1 MNFTVHIRQNK
12 SWFNV
17 PVGILKEFLINSAII
32 CQILAREIKQQQT
45 GTISTNY
52 FKFTIRILQQ
62 STSEFFKN
70 SRQKSRWLWLLFS
83 LIKVCSNFSSQLIWI
98 ISTSCFTIKFQA
110 CGGTSMK
117 IVVYL
122 LFKIQFLFWDLSHI
136 KRLSETKSPVTEF
149 NYHRCAIFHC
159 GL

>member
-52 FKFTIRILQQ
+52 FKFTIRILQKFKAEKQ
-62 STSEFFKN
+62 MTVAIVLIDKSMLQFFFPIDMN
-70 SRQKSRWLWLLFS
+70 YFNFLLHYQISSLWRN
-83 LIKVCSNFSSQLIWI
+83 IN
-98 ISTSCFTIKFQA
+98 
-110 CGGTSMK
+110 
-117 IVVYL
+117 
-122 LFKIQFLFWDLSHI
+122 
-136 KRLSETKSPVTEF
+136 E
-149 NYHRCAIFHC
+149 NC
-159 GL
+159 GLSFIQNTVFEIFLQKNITLIQWLMGLTIP